1 MHFSEKSCIFAVSLR
16 KPTITYY
23 ETVLATICG
32 IAIFLVITGLFFVIS
47 LVGMIASD
55 SASTKVKDNSVFVI
69 KLNGTISERAEEGTP
84 FDTLLGLGD
93 MSAMGL
99 DELIASIRK
108 AKDNDDIKGI
118 YLEGGV
124 LSFDA
129 PATAQQL
136 RDALKDFKKSGKWIV
151 AYADQYYQA
160 SYYVASVADNI
171 YLNDHG
177 AIDFKGLGGK
187 GEYYKGLYDK
197 LGIKYMV
204 AKVGK
209 YKSYV
214 ERNTLTGMSD
224 YDREQR
230 SAYLNGIW
238 NYWLKEMAEGRKVK
252 AEDLNQLAND
262 SIMAFADTKDY
273 VKAKLVDKILFPEEI
288 KAEIKKRLKIDED
301 DDINQLS
308 LSDMLNVKSKEK
320 KDGEKIAVYYAYGSI
335 VDSETMNLL
344 DGGGHCI
351 VGKSTAE
358 DLRKLADD
366 DDVKA
371 VVFRVNSGGG
381 SAVASEQIRHAIKL
395 LKEKK
400 PVVVS
405 MGGMAA
411 SGGYW
416 ISSPANY
423 IFAEPTTIT
432 GSIGIFGLIPNF
444 SGLVTDKLGVT
455 FDGVT
460 TNKFTDYETDLI
472 LGKDPNEIMQHMQTY
487 INQGYQNFLDIVSEG
502 RGIKP
507 AMVDSIGQGRVWLA
521 TDALNIK
528 LVDKLG
534 SLDDAVKKA
543 AELAKLDEYHTTAY
557 PNKGSWMDQ
566 FMPKEDKG
574 TYLDSKLQ
582 AEIKALLGDLYEP
595 LMQIRN
601 DIKNN
606 SRIQARMLDDV
617 RVK

>member
-1 MHFSEKSCIFAVSLR
+1 MKQFFKMTF
-16 KPTITYY
+16 
-23 ETVLATICG
+23 ATICG

-69 KLNGTISERAEEGTP
+69 KLNGSISERAEEGTP
-84 FDTLLGLGD
+84 FDEIMGLGD
-93 MSAMGL
+93 MSSMGL

-108 AKDNDDIKGI
+108 AKENDDIKGI
-118 YLEGGV
+118 YLEGGS
-124 LSFDA
+124 LGFDA

-160 SYYVASVADNI
+160 SYYVATVADNI

-177 AIDFKGLGGK
+177 SIDFKGLGGK

-214 ERNTLTGMSD
+214 ESNTLTGMSD

-230 SAYLNGIW
+230 TAYLNGIW
-238 NYWLKEMAEGRKVK
+238 GYWLKEMAEGRKVK

-262 SIMAFADTKDY
+262 SVMAFADTKDY
-273 VKAKLVDKILFPEEI
+273 VKAKLVDKIIFPEEI
-288 KAEIKKRLKIDED
+288 KAEIKNRLKIDKD
-301 DDINQLS
+301 DDINQLT
-308 LSDMLNVKSKEK
+308 LSDMLNVKSKQK
-320 KDGEKIAVYYAYGSI
+320 KDGEKIAIYYAYGSI
-335 VDSETMNLL
+335 VDSEAMNLL
-344 DGGGHCI
+344 NGGGHSI
-351 VGKSTAE
+351 VGKTTAE
-358 DLRKLADD
+358 ALRKLADD

-405 MGGMAA
+405 MGGAAA

-432 GSIGIFGLIPNF
+432 GSIGIFGLIPNL

-460 TNKFTDYETDLI
+460 TNKFTDYETDLV
-472 LGKDPNEIMQHMQTY
+472 LGKDPSEIMQHMQTY

-502 RGIKP
+502 RGLKP
-507 AMVDSIGQGRVWLA
+507 AEVDSIGQGRVWLA
-521 TDALNIK
+521 TDALKIK

-543 AELAKLDEYHTTAY
+543 AELAKLKEYYTTAY
-557 PNKGSWMDQ
+557 PGKGSWMDQ
-566 FMPKEDKG
+566 FLPKQDKG
-574 TYLDSKLQ
+574 TYLDSKFQTEL
-582 AEIKALLGDLYEP
+582 KSLLGDLYEP

-601 DIKNN
+601 DIQNN

-617 RVK
+617 SVK

>member
-1 MHFSEKSCIFAVSLR
+1 MKQFFKM
-16 KPTITYY
+16 T
-23 ETVLATICG
+23 LATICG
-32 IAIFLVITGLFFVIS
+32 IAIFLVVTGFFLTIS
-47 LVGMIASD
+47 LLGMIASD
-55 SASTKVKDNSVFVI
+55 SASTKVKENSVFVI
-69 KLNGTISERAEEGTP
+69 KLDGTISERAEEDSP
-84 FDTLLGLGD
+84 INEILNMGD

-99 DELIASIRK
+99 DDLICAIRK
-108 AKDNDDIKGI
+108 AKDNEDIKGI
-118 YLEGGV
+118 YLEGGA
-124 LSFDA
+124 LAFDA

-151 AYADQYYQA
+151 AYADHYYQT

-177 AIDFKGLGGK
+177 NIEFKGLGGK
-187 GEYYKGLYDK
+187 GEYLKGLYDK

-214 ERNTLTGMSD
+214 ERNTQTGMSD

-230 SAYLNGIW
+230 TAYLNGIW

-252 AEDLNQLAND
+252 ADVLNQLAND
-262 SIMAFADTKDY
+262 SIMGFADTKDY
-273 VKAKLVDKILFPEEI
+273 VKAKLIDKVMFPEEI

-301 DDINQLS
+301 DDINQLT
-308 LSDMLNVKSKEK
+308 LSNMLNVKSEK
-320 KDGEKIAVYYAYGSI
+320 NDDGEKIAIYYAYGSI
-335 VDSETMNLL
+335 VDNESMDMLS
-344 DGGGHCI
+344 GGEHCI
-351 VGKSTAE
+351 VGKSTAA

-395 LKEKK
+395 VKAKK

-460 TNKFTDYETDLI
+460 TNKFSDYETDLI
-472 LGKDPNEIMQHMQTY
+472 LGKDNDEIMKHLQTY
-487 INQGYQNFLDIVSEG
+487 IDQGYLEFLDIVSEG
-502 RGIKP
+502 RGMKP
-507 AMVDSIGQGRVWLA
+507 AEVDSIAQGRVWLA
-521 TDALNIK
+521 TDALKIK

-543 AELAKLDEYHTTAY
+543 AELAKVKEYHTVAY
-557 PNKGSWMDQ
+557 PNEGSWFERFLPNEENKGS
-566 FMPKEDKG
+566 
-574 TYLDSKLQ
+574 YLDSQ
-582 AEIKALLGDLYEP
+582 IQQEFKALLGDLYEP
-595 LMQIRN
+595 LMEIRQTM
-601 DIKNN
+601 KGS
-606 SRIQARMLDDV
+606 SRMQARMLDDV
-617 RVK
+617 RMK

>member
-1 MHFSEKSCIFAVSLR
+1 MKQFFKM
-16 KPTITYY
+16 T
-23 ETVLATICG
+23 LATICG
-32 IAIFLVITGLFFVIS
+32 IAIFLVVSGLFFVIS

-69 KLNGTISERAEEGTP
+69 RLDGTVNERAESGSP
-84 FDTLLGLGD
+84 LDAFLNMGD

-99 DELIASIRK
+99 DDLKSCIKK
-108 AKDNDDIKGI
+108 AKNNDNIKGI

-124 LSFDA
+124 ASFDS

-151 AYADQYYQA
+151 AYADQYLQGA
-160 SYYVASVADNI
+160 YYVASVADKI
-171 YLNDHG
+171 YLNAEG

-187 GEYYKGLYDK
+187 SEYYKGLFDK
-197 LGIKYMV
+197 LGIKYQV

-214 ERNTLTGMSD
+214 ESNTLTGMSE

-230 SAYLNGIW
+230 TVLYNGIW
-238 NYWLKEMAEGRKVK
+238 QYWLKDIAESRKVTL
-252 AEDLNQLAND
+252 EQLNKLAD
-262 SIMAFADTKDY
+262 ESIVAFLNTDDY
-273 VKAKLVDKILFPEEI
+273 VKAKLIDKVLFPEDI
-288 KAEIKKRLKIDED
+288 KAEIKGRLKLDED
-301 DDINQLS
+301 DDVNQLS
-308 LSDMLNVKSKEK
+308 LADMLNVKTKNK
-320 KDGEKIAVYYAYGSI
+320 MDGEKIAIYYAYGNI
-335 VDSETMNLL
+335 VDSDAMDLL
-344 DGGGHCI
+344 SGSGHNI

-395 LKEKK
+395 LKAKK

-405 MGGMAA
+405 MGGAAA

-416 ISSPANY
+416 ISSSANY
-423 IFAEPTTIT
+423 IIAEPTTIT

-460 TNKFTDYETDLI
+460 TNKFTDYETNLI
-472 LGKDPNEIMQHMQTY
+472 LSKDNAEEMKQLQTY
-487 INQGYQNFLDIVSEG
+487 IDRGYQNFLNIVSEG
-502 RGIKP
+502 RGLKP
-507 AMVDSIGQGRVWLA
+507 AEVDSIGQGRVWLA
-521 TDALNIK
+521 TDAVKIK
-528 LVDKLG
+528 LVDKIG
-534 SLDDAVKKA
+534 SLGDAVKKA
-543 AELAKLDEYHTTAY
+543 AELAKLDEYYTSAY
-557 PNKGSWMDQ
+557 PTKGSWLDQ
-566 FMPKEDKG
+566 FMSSEEKG
-574 TYLDSKLQ
+574 SYLDSKLRQ
-582 AEIKALLGDLYEP
+582 ELQVLLGDLYEP
-595 LMQIRN
+595 LMEIRQTVK
-601 DIKNN
+601 DG
-606 SRIQARMLDDV
+606 SVIQARMLEDI

>member
-1 MHFSEKSCIFAVSLR
+1 MKQFFKM
-16 KPTITYY
+16 T
-23 ETVLATICG
+23 LATVCG
-32 IAIFLVITGLFFVIS
+32 IAIFLVV
-47 LVGMIASD
+47 
-55 SASTKVKDNSVFVI
+55 STKVKENSVFVI
-69 KLNGTISERAEEGTP
+69 KLDGTISERAEEDSP
-84 FDTLLGLGD
+84 INEILDMGD

-99 DELIASIRK
+99 DDLICAIRK
-108 AKDNDDIKGI
+108 AKDNEDIKGI
-118 YLEGGV
+118 YLEGGA
-124 LSFDA
+124 LAFDA

-151 AYADQYYQA
+151 AYADHYYQA

-177 AIDFKGLGGK
+177 NIEFKGLGGK
-187 GEYYKGLYDK
+187 GEYLKGLYDK

-214 ERNTLTGMSD
+214 ERNTQTGMSD

-230 SAYLNGIW
+230 TAYINGIW
-238 NYWLKEMAEGRKVK
+238 NYWLKEMAEGRKLN
-252 AEDLNQLAND
+252 AETLNQLAND
-262 SIMAFADTKDY
+262 SIMGFADPKDY
-273 VKAKLVDKILFPEEI
+273 VKAKLIDKVMFPEEI
-288 KAEIKKRLKIDED
+288 KAEIQKRLKIDKD
-301 DDINQLS
+301 DDINQLT
-308 LSDMLNVKSKEK
+308 LSNMLNVKSEK
-320 KDGEKIAVYYAYGSI
+320 KDDGEKIAIYYAYGSI
-335 VDSETMNLL
+335 VDNETTNLVN
-344 DGGGHCI
+344 GGGHCI
-351 VGKSTAE
+351 VGKTTAE

-381 SAVASEQIRHAIKL
+381 SAVASEQIRHALKL
-395 LKEKK
+395 LKAKK

-405 MGGMAA
+405 MGGVAA

-460 TNKFTDYETDLI
+460 TNKFSDYETDLI
-472 LGKDPNEIMQHMQTY
+472 LGKDNDEIMKHLQTY
-487 INQGYQNFLDIVSEG
+487 IDHGYQQFLDIVSEG
-502 RGIKP
+502 RGMKP
-507 AMVDSIGQGRVWLA
+507 AEVDSIGQGRVWLA
-521 TDALNIK
+521 SDALKIK

-543 AELAKLDEYHTTAY
+543 AELAKAKEYHTVAY
-557 PNKGSWMDQ
+557 PYEGSWFERFMPNEENKGS
-566 FMPKEDKG
+566 
-574 TYLDSKLQ
+574 YLDSRIQ
-582 AEIKALLGDLYEP
+582 QEFKALLGDLYEP
-595 LMQIRN
+595 LMEIRQTL
-601 DIKNN
+601 KGS
-606 SRIQARMLDDV
+606 SRMQARMLDDV

>member
-1 MHFSEKSCIFAVSLR
+1 MKQFFKM
-16 KPTITYY
+16 T
-23 ETVLATICG
+23 LATICG
-32 IAIFLVITGLFFVIS
+32 IAIFLVVSGLFFVIS

-69 KLNGTISERAEEGTP
+69 RLDGTVNERAESGSP
-84 FDTLLGLGD
+84 LDAFLNMGD

-99 DELIASIRK
+99 DDLKSCIKK
-108 AKDNDDIKGI
+108 AKNNDNIKGI

-124 LSFDA
+124 ASFDS

-151 AYADQYYQA
+151 AYADQYLQGA
-160 SYYVASVADNI
+160 YYVASVADKI
-171 YLNDHG
+171 YLNAEG

-187 GEYYKGLYDK
+187 SEYYKGLFDK
-197 LGIKYMV
+197 LGIKYQV

-214 ERNTLTGMSD
+214 ESNTLTGMSE

-230 SAYLNGIW
+230 TVLYNGIW
-238 NYWLKEMAEGRKVK
+238 QYWLKDIAESRKVTP
-252 AEDLNQLAND
+252 EQLNKLAD
-262 SIMAFADTKDY
+262 ESIVAFLNTDDY
-273 VKAKLVDKILFPEEI
+273 VKAKLIDKVLFPEDI
-288 KAEIKKRLKIDED
+288 KAEIKGRLKLDED
-301 DDINQLS
+301 DDVNQLS
-308 LSDMLNVKSKEK
+308 LADMLNVKTKNK
-320 KDGEKIAVYYAYGSI
+320 MDGEKIAIYYAYGNI
-335 VDSETMNLL
+335 VDSDAMDLL
-344 DGGGHCI
+344 SGSGHSI

-395 LKEKK
+395 LKAKK

-405 MGGMAA
+405 MGGAAA

-416 ISSPANY
+416 ISSSANY
-423 IFAEPTTIT
+423 IIAEPTTIT

-460 TNKFTDYETDLI
+460 TNKFTDYETNLI
-472 LGKDPNEIMQHMQTY
+472 LSKDNAEEMKQLQTY
-487 INQGYQNFLDIVSEG
+487 IDRGYQNFLNIVSEG
-502 RGIKP
+502 RGLKP
-507 AMVDSIGQGRVWLA
+507 AEVDSIGQGRVWLA
-521 TDALNIK
+521 TDAVKIK
-528 LVDKLG
+528 LVDKIG
-534 SLDDAVKKA
+534 SLGDAVKKA
-543 AELAKLDEYHTTAY
+543 AELAKLDEYYTSTY
-557 PNKGSWMDQ
+557 PTKGSWLDQ
-566 FMPKEDKG
+566 FMSSEEKG
-574 TYLDSKLQ
+574 SYLDSKLRQ
-582 AEIKALLGDLYEP
+582 ELQVLLGDLYEP
-595 LMQIRN
+595 LMEIRQTVK
-601 DIKNN
+601 DG
-606 SRIQARMLDDV
+606 SVIQARMLEDI